1 MTKDDWHSTAAR
13 RRDEIYSHIPREW
26 LVDEFLLEES
36 KKRPIDLPE
45 KCGLL
50 TPRELRITGL
60 SAVELLRRIHDGIY
74 TAVEVT
80 RAFCKRAAIA
90 HQATNCLA
98 WVMFE
103 SALAQAAALDEYLFS
118 YGKPI
123 GPLHGLPI
131 SVKEH
136 IYLAGTPA
144 TSGLIAWADEMSQE
158 DALIVKL
165 FREAGAVFHVKTT
178 NPQTLMSL
186 ETQSNLYGRTLNPHN
201 TDLSPGGSSGGEGA
215 LIAMR
220 GSLLGIGTDIGGSI
234 RVPSGFSGIYGLK
247 PSVARLP
254 HSGLSGL
261 HAGMENII
269 GCVGPMATSIDDL
282 KLFCR
287 VALAYNPWD
296 HEPTLVE
303 LPWKEDREIQSLLPD
318 DKLRIG
324 VIWHDGVVHPHPP
337 ITRALRD
344 TVTALRRAG
353 HTVIDW
359 DTTLHAS
366 LIDTVNK
373 AYFLDGGREYRSM
386 LLKGHN
392 EPAVP
397 LLDWTLTHIGSKPHT
412 IEESWTVNLA
422 RDKLRTLYAKQL
434 REAEID
440 VLLSPVHPAAASA
453 HNESRYW
460 GYCSV
465 FNALDFSAAVFPAG
479 TVQETDTWDRY
490 PRPTPEPFSEMD
502 KWYES
507 LYVDGEAG
515 PEKYAHAPIPLQ
527 LVGRRFQEEKLLN
540 IMDKVVEILRAAEDY
555 VGIDDGIDGASR
567 IGGDG
572 DEEELD
578 SVIHGGDGDDDD
590 NESMLSKRFL

>member
-13 RRDEIYSHIPREW
+13 RRDEIYSRIPRDW
-26 LVDEFLLEES
+26 LVDQRLLEENR
-36 KKRPIDLPE
+36 KRPIDLPE
-45 KCGLL
+45 RCGLL

-60 SAVELLRRIHDGIY
+60 SAVELLRRMHDGIY

-80 RAFCKRAAIA
+80 RAFCKRAAVA

-98 WVMFE
+98 WVMFD
-103 SALAQAAALDEYLFS
+103 SAIAQAAALDEYLFS

-144 TSGLIAWADEMSQE
+144 TSGLVAWADEMSPE
-158 DALIVKL
+158 DALIVKV

-269 GCVGPMATSIDDL
+269 GSVGPMATSIDDL

-287 VALAYNPWD
+287 VALADRPWD

-303 LPWKEDREIQSLLPD
+303 LPWREDREMRSLLPD

-353 HTVIDW
+353 HTVVDW
-359 DTTLHAS
+359 DPTLHAA
-366 LIDTVNK
+366 LVDTINK
-373 AYFLDGGREYRSM
+373 AYFLDGGREYRAM
-386 LLKGHN
+386 LRKGHN

-397 LLDWTLTHIGSKPHT
+397 LLDWTLTHVGSKAHT
-412 IEESWTVNLA
+412 LEESWTVNRT
-422 RDKLRTLYAKQL
+422 RDRLRTLYAQRL
-434 REAEID
+434 RDAAID
-440 VLLSPVHPAAASA
+440 VLLAPVHPAAASA

-460 GYCSV
+460 GYTSV

-490 PRPTPEPFSEMD
+490 PRPTPQPLSD
-502 KWYES
+502 LDRWYER
-507 LYVDGEAG
+507 LYAPGDAG
-515 PEKYAHAPIPLQ
+515 PLRYADAPIPLQ
-527 LVGRRFQEEKLLN
+527 LVGRRFQEERLLN
-540 IMDKVVEILRAAEDY
+540 VMDRVVEIVRAAED
-555 VGIDDGIDGASR
+555 DGVDGTAR
-567 IGGDG
+567 LG
-572 DEEELD
+572 DEAELD
-578 SVIHGGDGDDDD
+578 SVIHGGDDDDDEDDD

>member
-1 MTKDDWHSTAAR
+1 M
-13 RRDEIYSHIPREW
+13 
-26 LVDEFLLEES
+26 
-36 KKRPIDLPE
+36 
-45 KCGLL
+45 
-50 TPRELRITGL
+50 
-60 SAVELLRRIHDGIY
+60 
-74 TAVEVT
+74 
-80 RAFCKRAAIA
+80 
-90 HQATNCLA
+90 Q
-98 WVMFE
+98 
-103 SALAQAAALDEYLFS
+103 
-118 YGKPI
+118 
-123 GPLHGLPI
+123 
-131 SVKEH
+131 
-136 IYLAGTPA
+136 
-144 TSGLIAWADEMSQE
+144 
-158 DALIVKL
+158 
-165 FREAGAVFHVKTT
+165 
-178 NPQTLMSL
+178 SL

-220 GSLLGIGTDIGGSI
+220 GSLLGIGTDIGTSLSPLTFTILYIHAHTLTHATGGSI
-234 RVPSGFSGIYGLK
+234 RVPGGFSGIYGLK

-269 GCVGPMATSIDDL
+269 GCVGPMATAIDDL

-287 VALAYNPWD
+287 VSLAYNPWD

-303 LPWKEDREIQSLLPD
+303 LPWKEDREIYSLLP

-359 DTTLHAS
+359 DTTLHSAI
-366 LIDTVNK
+366 IDTVNN

-412 IEESWTVNLA
+412 LEESWTVNLT

-453 HNESRYW
+453 HDESRYW

-490 PRPTPEPFSEMD
+490 PRPTPDPFSETD

-507 LYVDGEAG
+507 LYADGEAG

-540 IMDKVVEILRAAEDY
+540 IMEKVVEILRAEE
-555 VGIDDGIDGASR
+555 DGIDGASR
-567 IGGDG
+567 VG

-590 NESMLSKRFL
+590 DDNESMLSKRFL